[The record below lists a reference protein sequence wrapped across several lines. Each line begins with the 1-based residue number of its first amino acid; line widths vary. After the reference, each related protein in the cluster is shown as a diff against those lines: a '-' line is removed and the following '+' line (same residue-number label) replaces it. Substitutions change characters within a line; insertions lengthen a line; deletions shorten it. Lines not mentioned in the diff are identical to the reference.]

1 MSNRL
6 KPLPHAVWQAQ
17 QARIVLSA
25 AKRLDWRRWP
35 LSRQVDYLFSLY
47 GPLPVIQAQLGEN
60 SALAQFYEHCIHEQQ
75 AAHRNQCAR
84 LLRSLATKR
93 TELLWRPEVASA
105 LAVVA
110 RWLPQRCRE
119 LADWQ
124 PRSRNPFRQL
134 ESLVRHLFDQY
145 GDVPAWVI
153 NSWTAGRLHDGLN
166 IAELT
171 VHLGRGGALRTFRGL
186 PGPLSRK
193 VEHHLR
199 LAPAGYP
206 FLYALRYAQLAA
218 RDQLAWLG
226 PVLDS
231 RLSRYLGRDDEFWL
245 RVVDFFAAAPMVD
258 PYQLGP
264 VCDWIHQKRTVGVN
278 GEPAQPGF
286 SLKGRSMNGVLTQT
300 AQWHRQLTQASHR
313 TPEASLTL
321 GSTWEPM
328 PIPDFSGGGKC
339 SVRITQLRTYGDLL
353 DEGRT
358 LRHCVASYLDSC
370 RRGRSA
376 IFSLTLNDTRT
387 VTLEVQAN
395 RTIVQARGLF
405 NRRPNDEESAWI
417 QRWAADNCLLIPKH
431 LLGWCE
437 A

>member
-6 KPLPHAVWQAQ
+6 KPLSYAAWQAQ

-35 LSRQVDYLFSLY
+35 LPQQVEYLFSLY
-47 GPLPVIQAQLGEN
+47 GSLPVINAQLGEN
-60 SALAQFYEHCIHEQQ
+60 SALAQFYRHCIHEQKDTQ
-75 AAHRNQCAR
+75 RSQCAS
-84 LLRSLATKR
+84 LLRGLATKR
-93 TELLWRPEVASA
+93 TELLWRPKLAPA
-105 LAVVA
+105 LAAVA

-119 LADWQ
+119 LTDWQ

-145 GDVPAWVI
+145 GDVPAWII
-153 NSWTAGRLHDGLN
+153 NSWTAGRLHDGLD

-171 VHLGRGGALRTFRGL
+171 VHLGRGGALRTFRRL
-186 PGPLSRK
+186 PVPISRK
-193 VEHHLR
+193 IEHHLR
-199 LAPAGYP
+199 LAPANYS
-206 FLYALRYAQLAA
+206 FLHALRYAQLAA

-245 RVVDFFAAAPMVD
+245 RVVDFFATASMVD

-264 VCDWIHQKRTVGVN
+264 VCDWIHQKRAVGIN

-286 SLKGRSMNGVLTQT
+286 SLKGRSMSSVLTQT
-300 AQWHRQLTQASHR
+300 AQWHRQLAQALYR
-313 TPEASLTL
+313 VPETNMMQDT
-321 GSTWEPM
+321 TWVPL
-328 PIPDFSGGGKC
+328 PVPDFSGGSKC
-339 SVRITQLRTYGDLL
+339 PVRITQLRTYRNLL

-358 LRHCVASYLDSC
+358 LRHCVASYFESC

-376 IFSLTLNDTRT
+376 IFSLTLNGTRA

-405 NRRPNDEESAWI
+405 NRRPNDEEGAWI
-417 QRWAADNCLLIPKH
+417 QRWAADNRLLIPKH
-431 LLGWCE
+431 LLS
-437 A
+437 